1 MTRKENKESPF
12 FECIFMDLDMPIM
25 NGYEAARQIKA
36 IESRNII
43 VAVTGAPIVEN
54 KDNLFS

>member
-25 NGYEAARQIKA
+25 NGYEAAK
-36 IESRNII
+36 
-43 VAVTGAPIVEN
+43 
-54 KDNLFS
+54 